1 MKNKYGIGF
10 LLFLILIVFGI
21 TCAYQL
27 SLNRGKREIQA
38 EKTAEKQK
46 TQDLSIAADGQALKE
61 DCYYLKS
68 LNGYVVV
75 YLNDKKTVYE
85 YTDIPLDGLPETLQQ
100 EIHNGKYVETSAAL
114 YGFLEN
120 YTRKNR
126 LKKTST
132 KENQRKETSK
142 NQ

>member
-1 MKNKYGIGF
+1 MSEYCTQKRSLHYEKQVWYW
-10 LLFLILIVFGI
+10 LFTVSDPHRI
-21 TCAYQL
+21 QL

-46 TQDLSIAADGQALKE
+46 TQDLSVAADGQALKE

-120 YTRKNR
+120 Y
-126 LKKTST
+126 S
-132 KENQRKETSK
+132 S
-142 NQ
+142 

>member
-46 TQDLSIAADGQALKE
+46 TQDLSVAADGQALKE

-85 YTDIPLDGLPETLQQ
+85 YADIPLDGLP
-100 EIHNGKYVETSAAL
+100 
-114 YGFLEN
+114 
-120 YTRKNR
+120 
-126 LKKTST
+126 
-132 KENQRKETSK
+132 
-142 NQ
+142 

>member
-1 MKNKYGIGF
+1 MKF
-10 LLFLILIVFGI
+10 R
-21 TCAYQL
+21 Q
-27 SLNRGKREIQA
+27 R
-38 EKTAEKQK
+38 KQQKSKK

-120 YTRKNR
+120 Y
-126 LKKTST
+126 S
-132 KENQRKETSK
+132 S
-142 NQ
+142 

>member
-10 LLFLILIVFGI
+10 LLFLILVVFGI

-27 SLNRGKREIQA
+27 SLNKGKREIQA
-38 EKTAEKQK
+38 EIKAKEQTEKE
-46 TQDLSIAADGQALKE
+46 DFSVAADGQALKE

-120 YTRKNR
+120 Y
-126 LKKTST
+126 S
-132 KENQRKETSK
+132 S
-142 NQ
+142 